1 MTLRKTLPDFE
12 TIFEAAATH
21 LVEVGPDKF
30 SVCEI
35 AESLNVSSELLTPVF
50 NDLYSFATSFGR
62 FIDGAVVQD
71 VPTRSDD
78 DAALDNEPA
87 KDRVFEVLM
96 SRFDALEPYKE
107 AVRVLA
113 SVKDPKFGAI
123 ITVQLPHS
131 MGLMLSLSGVA
142 VTGFKKPLQVAGLIG
157 IWLRTVRVW
166 LKDDSEDMAKT
177 MASLDKSLKD
187 ADSLAR
193 RLF

>member
-1 MTLRKTLPDFE
+1 MTTRKTLPDFE
-12 TIFEAAATH
+12 TIFEAATKH
-21 LVEVGPDKF
+21 LVDVGPDKF

-35 AESLNVSSELLTPVF
+35 AETLNVSSELLTPVF

-71 VPTRSDD
+71 VPTRSEDE
-78 DAALDNEPA
+78 AALDNEPA
-87 KDRVFEVLM
+87 RDRVFEVLM

-113 SVKDPKFGAI
+113 GVKDPKFGAI

-131 MGLMLSLSGVA
+131 MALMLSLSGVA